1 MYISTHLPFS
11 SQPSHYP
18 DSYLLPGKESCDIGR
33 VGILQIV
40 YISIASLSHKSSF
53 SLFFL
58 CQSMTYEIDESFKR
72 CDPGLAG
79 WLGPQ
84 VCLFSLL
91 SQMRAIRVYGASL
104 LHCETIQLCHPA
116 HLTAYLF
123 LCSHRLN
130 KHMASSHSLS
140 QCRMSYGTLGKGFR

>member
-1 MYISTHLPFS
+1 MYIATQLPFS
-11 SQPSHYP
+11 SQPPPYP

-33 VGILQIV
+33 VGIWQIV
-40 YISIASLSHKSSF
+40 YIAIASLPHKSSF

-72 CDPGLAG
+72 CDPGQAG

-84 VCLFSLL
+84 VCLFFLL

-104 LHCETIQLCHPA
+104 LHCETIQFSA
-116 HLTAYLF
+116 IQ
-123 LCSHRLN
+123 
-130 KHMASSHSLS
+130 LS
-140 QCRMSYGTLGKGFR
+140 